1 MTKPPDRGPAPAS
14 ASPARQPTLRQL
26 RGFKEVA
33 RHASFSRAAEALA
46 LSQPALSSAIRELE
60 TLMGVTLFDRGTHH
74 VRLTP
79 AGQAARAQIEWLLNS
94 YTQGTDDLRRLLDT
108 QAATVRIGCIPSTM
122 HLLAPAVAQWRLR
135 HPEIVLILSDHLNDE
150 LMAALAN
157 GELDIGLGLDFGLAP
172 GLAAA
177 FVAEDDLVAV
187 LSDSHR
193 LSRRRQITWQD
204 LKREPLAVL
213 SRGST
218 YEMIVSALRQQG
230 ADLAATDTLNYT
242 DTLYSLVRA
251 GLRVGLI
258 SRLYTQG
265 QRPDGLAIVPLQ
277 HPRLTRRI
285 SLMARAPEQ
294 QARAAVQRCY
304 TELASLLRSRAAA
317 AA

>member
-1 MTKPPDRGPAPAS
+1 MTKRPEPDRPATP
-14 ASPARQPTLRQL
+14 PRQPTLRQL

-33 RHASFSRAAEALA
+33 RHASFSRAAQALA

-60 TLMGVTLFDRGTHH
+60 TLMGVALFERSTHH

-79 AGQAARAQIEWLLNS
+79 AGLAARAQIEWLLNT
-94 YTQGTDDLRRLLDT
+94 YTQGTDDLQRLLDT

-135 HPEIVLILSDHLNDE
+135 HPETVLILSDHLNDE
-150 LMAALAN
+150 LMAALDN
-157 GELDIGLGLDFGLAP
+157 GELDIGLGLDFGLMP
-172 GLAAA
+172 GVTAA
-177 FVAEDDLVAV
+177 FVAEDELVAV
-187 LSDSHR
+187 MADTHR
-193 LSRRRQITWQD
+193 LSRRSAVTWQD
-204 LKREPLAVL
+204 LKHEPLAVL

-218 YEMIVSALRQQG
+218 YEMIVSTLRQQG
-230 ADLAATDTLNYT
+230 AGLAATDTLNYT

-265 QRPDGLAIVPLQ
+265 QRLDGLAIVPVQ
-277 HPRLTRRI
+277 RPQMTRRI
-285 SLMARAPEQ
+285 CLMTRAPET

-304 TELASLLRSRAAA
+304 AELTDMLRGRAPY
-317 AA
+317 

>member
-1 MTKPPDRGPAPAS
+1 MTKRPEPDRS
-14 ASPARQPTLRQL
+14 ATPPRQPTLRQL

-33 RHASFSRAAEALA
+33 RHASFSRAAQALS

-60 TLMGVTLFDRGTHH
+60 TLMGVALFERSTHH

-79 AGQAARAQIEWLLNS
+79 AGLAARAQIEWLLNT
-94 YTQGTDDLRRLLDT
+94 YTQGADDLQRLLDT
-108 QAATVRIGCIPSTM
+108 QAGTVRIGCIPSTM

-135 HPEIVLILSDHLNDE
+135 HPETVLVLSDHLNDE
-150 LMAALAN
+150 LMAALNN
-157 GELDIGLGLDFGLAP
+157 GELDIGLGLDFGLMP
-172 GLAAA
+172 GVAAA
-177 FVAEDDLVAV
+177 FVAEDELVAV
-187 LSDSHR
+187 LADTHR
-193 LSRRRQITWQD
+193 LSRRAAVTWQD
-204 LKREPLAVL
+204 LKHEPLAVL

-218 YEMIVSALRQQG
+218 YEMIVSTLRQQG

-265 QRPDGLAIVPLQ
+265 QRGDGLAIVPVQ
-277 HPRLTRRI
+277 RPHMTRRI
-285 SLMARAPEQ
+285 CLMTRAPET

-304 TELASLLRSRAAA
+304 AELAAMLRDRTGR
-317 AA
+317 